1 VIDHFESVT
10 DLSCNALVDTTLAS
24 VESFAGEAE
33 QADDITI
40 LAIEYLTEPEDITV
54 QRLECG
60 ITNKLEEIDRVNDAF
75 NKFAE
80 QCGIP
85 MSISLKINMVFDELL
100 NNIISYGY
108 GDDEQHTIEVILECA
123 GQRLSISISD
133 DGVPFNPFTREDPD
147 TTLALEDRDIGGLG
161 ILLVKNVMDETI
173 YQRRH
178 NINRVTLIK
187 NFAQ

>member
-1 VIDHFESVT
+1 
-10 DLSCNALVDTTLAS
+10 
-24 VESFAGEAE
+24 
-33 QADDITI
+33 
-40 LAIEYLTEPEDITV
+40 
-54 QRLECG
+54 
-60 ITNKLEEIDRVNDAF
+60 
-75 NKFAE
+75 
-80 QCGIP
+80 
-85 MSISLKINMVFDELL
+85 M
-100 NNIISYGY
+100 
-108 GDDEQHTIEVILECA
+108 ILECA

-178 NINRVTLIK
+178 NINIVTLIK